1 MQSENQS
8 YLNNWA
14 SSFMAHMAKNL
25 PAMQETRIG
34 SLGGK
39 DPPEKI
45 QYFCLENSM
54 DSGGWRAIVHGVT
67 DSDMYFNNQY
77 YFSSEV
83 VFN

>member
-1 MQSENQS
+1 
-8 YLNNWA
+8 
-14 SSFMAHMAKNL
+14 MARMAKNL

-45 QYFCLENSM
+45 QYFCLEKSM